1 MLDVRGAMR
10 RAVEFNRDRVAVVS
24 EGRSLTFGEAWTR
37 GKQLANALTSLDVR
51 PGDRVAVLEENC
63 LASSDFFLG
72 TAIGNFVRV
81 PLYKRNSAGAHA
93 HMLRQTQ
100 CTVLVVSG
108 EQEQEIKKLAETL
121 PDLKHIVV
129 RDAGYE
135 EWLASFPVDDP
146 DPAIDP
152 DDFYVIRHSAGT
164 TGRSKGIAFSH
175 RAWMNTER
183 NWTFLLE
190 PISIG
195 DYSIHVGPISHGS
208 GYLFVPTW
216 LAGGCNVL
224 ESKFD
229 PQRLLDQLADYGGYV
244 FGVPTMLSD
253 LVKAVDTG
261 AATPRPMPKL
271 KGFVLGGAPITR
283 ATTLRAKELLDGKL
297 YQMFGQTEC
306 VPGTWLGPGDWF
318 ADIEGS
324 DPIVSCGRPLP
335 YTEVEI
341 RDEENKPLPVGES
354 GEIALRSDGQMV
366 CIWGDPELTAQRLVD
381 GWVLTGD
388 IGKFDANGY
397 LYLQDRK
404 DDMIISGGFNIWPAE
419 LEQVIVELP
428 GIREVSVFGVP
439 DEHWGETPYA
449 KVVVEQEGAIDEAD
463 IIEACRQRLGSY
475 KKPGH
480 VELTT
485 QTLPRTPLGKV
496 SRKMLREPYWRGQ
509 SSRIGSA

>member
-1 MLDVRGAMR
+1 
-10 RAVEFNRDRVAVVS
+10 
-24 EGRSLTFGEAWTR
+24 
-37 GKQLANALTSLDVR
+37 
-51 PGDRVAVLEENC
+51 
-63 LASSDFFLG
+63 
-72 TAIGNFVRV
+72 
-81 PLYKRNSAGAHA
+81 
-93 HMLRQTQ
+93 
-100 CTVLVVSG
+100 
-108 EQEQEIKKLAETL
+108 
-121 PDLKHIVV
+121 
-129 RDAGYE
+129 
-135 EWLASFPVDDP
+135 
-146 DPAIDP
+146 
-152 DDFYVIRHSAGT
+152 VIRHSAGT
-164 TGRSKGIAFSH
+164 TGKSKGIAFSH

-229 PQRLLDQLADYGGYV
+229 AQRLLDQLAAYGGYV

-253 LVKAVDTG
+253 LVKAIDTG

-283 ATTLRAKELLDGKL
+283 QTTLRAKELLDGKL

-341 RDEENKPLPVGES
+341 RDDDNKPLPVGQS

-428 GIREVSVFGVP
+428 GVREVSVFGVP
-439 DEHWGETPYA
+439 DERWGETPYA
-449 KVVVEQEGAIDEAD
+449 KVVLEQEGAIDQAD

-496 SRKMLREPYWRGQ
+496 SRKMLREPYWAGQ